1 MITYLKRK
9 KSCKDSYVNGLNF
22 SKTTTKEERPKTP
35 SKGKFAAKRANTL
48 LLMGRLKYYGLC
60 ALCGMIIDEKRKWKK
75 HWKSKHPG
83 KED

>member
-1 MITYLKRK
+1 MITYLEREKLY
-9 KSCKDSYVNGLNF
+9 KDSHVSGLNF

-60 ALCGMIIDEKRKWKK
+60 YLCGMIIGKKEKWKQ